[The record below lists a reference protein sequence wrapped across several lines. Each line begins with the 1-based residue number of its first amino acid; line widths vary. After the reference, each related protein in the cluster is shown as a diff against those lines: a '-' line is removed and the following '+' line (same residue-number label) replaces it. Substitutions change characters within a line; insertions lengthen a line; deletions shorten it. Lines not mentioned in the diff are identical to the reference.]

1 MEGSAVRAHFLEE
14 AADNMMYFT
23 DMLRYHIS
31 KANVEKYGHNMRRS
45 YDKKYGEK
53 YKV

>member
-1 MEGSAVRAHFLEE
+1 MQGPAVWAHCLDE

-31 KANVEKYGHNMRRS
+31 KANVEKYGYNMRRN